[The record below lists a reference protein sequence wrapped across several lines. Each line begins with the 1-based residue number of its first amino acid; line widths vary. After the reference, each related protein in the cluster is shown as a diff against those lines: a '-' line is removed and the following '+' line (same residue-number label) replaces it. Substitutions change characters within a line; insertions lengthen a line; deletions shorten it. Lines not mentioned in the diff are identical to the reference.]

1 MQFDLLKVSYVR
13 NLTNINIEPSAY
25 INIIVGPNASGKTAL
40 LEAIHL
46 LARARS
52 FRTPHIKD
60 VIQHNQDTLRVIA
73 NISNTKKRG
82 VSTGIEK
89 SYGNTVIRHNG
100 ESLKTVSEQVKN
112 IPLIVITPDSHLLV
126 TGSPRERRHWLD
138 WAMFHVEP
146 SYIDVWRNYQKALRN
161 RNLLLKSSGNN
172 QQITGWERSM
182 WKAALVLDEYRR
194 KFVEELQAQLSAVVK
209 EIFPVRPRLRFNNG
223 GSSDILFEEY
233 LFKDREKDRQL
244 GYTKC
249 GPHKA
254 DIRFLAGDLLLA
266 QVYSRGQIK
275 KFVTALLLAQAKT
288 SELIIGEKPVFL
300 IDDYAAELDG
310 RARLELLT
318 SLKTYG
324 GQVFLTSTE
333 NDEALTNLGE
343 ASLFHVEHGN
353 INKVVK

>member
-1 MQFDLLKVSYVR
+1 MQFDLLKVNYVR
-13 NLTNINIEPSAY
+13 NLTNIHIEPSAY
-25 INIIVGPNASGKTAL
+25 INILVGPNASGKTAL

-52 FRTPHIKD
+52 FRTPRIKD
-60 VIQHNQDTLRVIA
+60 VIQYNQDTLRVIA

-100 ESLKTVSEQVKN
+100 EPLKTVSEQANN
-112 IPLIVITPDSHLLV
+112 IPLVVITPDSHLLV

-161 RNLLLKSSGNN
+161 RNLLLKSSSNN
-172 QQITGWERSM
+172 QQIASWERSM
-182 WKAALVLDEYRR
+182 WKAAEILDELRR
-194 KFVEELQAQLSAVVK
+194 KFIEELQMQLFTVVK
-209 EIFPVRPRLRFNNG
+209 EFFPVRPGLSFNKG
-223 GSSDILFEEY
+223 CPDDIMFEEY
-233 LFKDREKDRQL
+233 LLKDREKDRRL
-244 GYTKC
+244 GYTRH

-254 DIRFLAGDLLLA
+254 DIRFLAGELLLA

-275 KFVTALLLAQAKT
+275 KFVTALLMAQART

-310 RARLELLT
+310 SARAELLS
-318 SLKTYG
+318 SLTTYG
-324 GQVFLTSTE
+324 GQIFLTSTE
-333 NDEALTNLGE
+333 VDEALTSIDKT
-343 ASLFHVEHGN
+343 SLFHVEHGN